1 MSQLWV
7 KLGVVDEIILRQ
19 KWDVSQVIEWIFAI
33 RSVAIIPSIEKHL
46 PKDRIVTDPTTIVMN
61 WTLSYLVYLFW
72 GVAINPQKESFRA
85 VHENPASEKRVK
97 RRRAQESTR
106 VAVRTPITT
115 QGPG

>member
-33 RSVAIIPSIEKHL
+33 RSVAILPAIEKHL

-72 GVAINPQKESFRA
+72 GVAI
-85 VHENPASEKRVK
+85 
-97 RRRAQESTR
+97 
-106 VAVRTPITT
+106 
-115 QGPG
+115 G